1 MIPIVY
7 IVGLALSFYLAWCLG
22 ANDAANP
29 TDCAVGSGVISL
41 KRALALFAIFAS
53 LGALL
58 QGFMVMKTIDRG
70 IVPRVDM
77 VGAFTIT
84 LATCIWLTLCTWKG
98 MPVSTTHSLIGAVL
112 GYGFVTYGIGGIRW
126 DVSKIVFLSMIASP
140 TLSLLL
146 ASGIYR
152 VIVLTFRKFDATSAS
167 AEPASVEKLIKWLL
181 LGSLCFSAY
190 AFGAND
196 IANATGVFVT
206 ATSEI
211 GEIPSSSS
219 MLLLALFG
227 SFGIAL
233 GGFTWGYRVIET
245 SARRVTRLTPLT
257 GLSAELSN
265 ASSVYLFTTVPY
277 ALFGWGVPVSTTHST
292 IGSIIGVGIAG
303 GGSVDRATV
312 ARIIAAW
319 ALTLPAAAILSIILN
334 RATLTF
340 I

>member
-1 MIPIVY
+1 LEVIGVSMFSIVY
-7 IVGLALSFYLAWCLG
+7 IVGLVLSFYLAWCLG

-29 TDCAVGSGVISL
+29 TDCAVGSGAVSL
-41 KRALALFAIFAS
+41 RRAVALFAIFAS

-70 IVPRVDM
+70 IVPRVDV

-84 LATCIWLTLCTWKG
+84 LAACTWLTLCTWKG
-98 MPVSTTHSLIGAVL
+98 MPVSTTHSIIGAVL
-112 GYGFVTYGIGGIRW
+112 GYGIVTYGIEGIRW
-126 DVSKIVFLSMIASP
+126 GVSRIVFSGMIASP
-140 TLSLLL
+140 LLSLLL

-152 VIVLTFRKFDATSAS
+152 ALVSAFRKFGGAS
-167 AEPASVEKLIKWLL
+167 AVKVIRWLL

-206 ATSEI
+206 VTSEL
-211 GEIPSSSS
+211 GEIPSSSA

-227 SFGIAL
+227 SLGIAF
-233 GGFTWGYRVIET
+233 GAFTWGHRVIDT
-245 SARRVTRLTPLT
+245 SARRVTRLSPLT

-265 ASSVYLFTTVPY
+265 ASSIYLFTTIPY
-277 ALFGWGVPVSTTHST
+277 ALLGWGIPVSTTQST

-303 GGSVDRATV
+303 GGSIDRITV
-312 ARIIAAW
+312 VKIIAAW
-319 ALTLPAAAILSIILN
+319 ILTLPAAAALSITLN
-334 RATLTF
+334 RLALIF

>member
-29 TDCAVGSGVISL
+29 TDCAVGSGATSL
-41 KRALALFAIFAS
+41 RRALMLFAIFAA

-70 IVPRVDM
+70 IVPKVD
-77 VGAFTIT
+77 VTGAFTIT
-84 LATCIWLTLCTWKG
+84 LAACIWITLCTWKG
-98 MPVSTTHSLIGAVL
+98 MPVSTTHSIIGAVL

-126 DVSKIVFLSMIASP
+126 EVSKIVFISMVASP
-140 TLSLLL
+140 LLSLLL

-152 VIVLTFRKFDATSAS
+152 CLVPAFRRFGGAS
-167 AEPASVEKLIKWLL
+167 ADKAIRWLL
-181 LGSLCFSAY
+181 VGSLCFSAY
-190 AFGAND
+190 SFGAND
-196 IANATGVFVT
+196 IANATGVFATVT
-206 ATSEI
+206 GEL
-211 GEIPSSSS
+211 GEIPSHGA

-227 SFGIAL
+227 SLGIAL

-245 SARRVTRLTPLT
+245 SARRVTRLSPLT

-277 ALFGWGVPVSTTHST
+277 ALFGWGIPVSTTQST

-312 ARIIAAW
+312 AKIIAAW
-319 ALTLPAAAILSIILN
+319 ALTLPAAAALSIILN
-334 RATLTF
+334 KVALTF